1 MCARTSNEL
10 AHTLHSRRKN
20 MQYLKE
26 KAQLLQVQVVSFV
39 RQNKV
44 DYICN
49 QKKMQRESNITH
61 IKSISQLARVL
72 GLPAPLHPLIAL
84 VDYNNVSIEMFPRG
98 QKTSLDFYKISFKP
112 TFTGQIKYGQA
123 YYDFE
128 EGGLAFLKPKQIV
141 YPPENIESYEGL
153 ALYFHSDFIR
163 NYPLGNT
170 MNQYGFFS
178 YDVSEALFLSAR
190 EKEVIASL
198 FASIANELDNN
209 IDNFSQDVLVSQIEL
224 LLNYSNRFYNRQFIT
239 RKAIN
244 HDIIT
249 ALDKLL
255 NNYFEE
261 ESSLKNGLP
270 SVKYISTELK
280 LSQRYLSDMLSSL
293 TGLNTQQYIQNAIIE
308 KAKEKLSTTNLS
320 VSEIAYELG
329 FEHSQSFS
337 KFFKTKTNVSP
348 LAFRQS
354 FN

>member
-1 MCARTSNEL
+1 
-10 AHTLHSRRKN
+10 
-20 MQYLKE
+20 MQ
-26 KAQLLQVQVVSFV
+26 QQ
-39 RQNKV
+39 
-44 DYICN
+44 
-49 QKKMQRESNITH
+49 SNINH
-61 IKSISQLARVL
+61 IKSISQLLREL

-84 VDYNNVSIEMFPRG
+84 VDYNNVSAEMLPKG
-98 QKTSLDFYKISFKP
+98 QKISIDFYKISFKL
-112 TFTGQIKYGQA
+112 TFKGKTKYGQG

-141 YPPENIESYEGL
+141 VSPENIENYEGF

-170 MNQYGFFS
+170 INQYGFFS
-178 YDVSEALFLSAR
+178 YDVLEALFLSAK
-190 EKEVIASL
+190 EKETISNL
-198 FASIANELDNN
+198 FASIANELNNN
-209 IDNFSQDVLVSQIEL
+209 IDSFSQDVLVSQIEL

-249 ALDKLL
+249 SLDKLL
-255 NNYFEE
+255 DIYFEGE
-261 ESSLKNGLP
+261 DSFKNGLP

-280 LSQRYLSDMLSSL
+280 LSQRYLSDMLHSL

-320 VSEIAYELG
+320 VSEIAYKLG

-337 KFFKTKTNVSP
+337 KLFKKKMDISP
-348 LAFRQS
+348 LEFRRS

>member
-1 MCARTSNEL
+1 
-10 AHTLHSRRKN
+10 
-20 MQYLKE
+20 
-26 KAQLLQVQVVSFV
+26 
-39 RQNKV
+39 
-44 DYICN
+44 
-49 QKKMQRESNITH
+49 MQRESNITH
-61 IKSISQLARVL
+61 IKSISQLVRVL

-98 QKTSLDFYKISFKP
+98 QKTSFDFYKISFKP

-153 ALYFHSDFIR
+153 ALYFHPDFIR
-163 NYPLGNT
+163 NHPLGNT
-170 MNQYGFFS
+170 INQYGFFS

-209 IDNFSQDVLVSQIEL
+209 IDSFSQDVLVSQIEL

-244 HDIIT
+244 HDIIS

-261 ESSLKNGLP
+261 GNSLKNGLP

-337 KFFKTKTNVSP
+337 KLFKTKTNVSP
-348 LAFRQS
+348 LEFRQS